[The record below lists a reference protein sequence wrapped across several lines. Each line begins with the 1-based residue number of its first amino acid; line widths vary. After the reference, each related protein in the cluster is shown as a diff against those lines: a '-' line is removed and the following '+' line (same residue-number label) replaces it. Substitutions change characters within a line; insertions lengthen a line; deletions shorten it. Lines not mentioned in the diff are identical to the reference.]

1 MKEVVQNG
9 GYRIVCIE
17 LQKDF
22 FPEKTKQQ
30 QQQQQKQQQS
40 IARDTESREDLNI

>member
-9 GYRIVCIE
+9 SYRIVCIE

>member
-40 IARDTESREDLNI
+40 IARDTESCEDLNI

>member
-1 MKEVVQNG
+1 MPIFISKAIELF
-9 GYRIVCIE
+9 CIE

-22 FPEKTKQQ
+22 VPEKTKQQQ

>member
-30 QQQQQKQQQS
+30 QQQQQKQHQS
-40 IARDTESREDLNI
+40 IARDPESREDLNI

>member
-30 QQQQQKQQQS
+30 QQQQKQQQS

>member
-1 MKEVVQNG
+1 MPIFISKAIELF
-9 GYRIVCIE
+9 CIE

-22 FPEKTKQQ
+22 VPEKTK

-40 IARDTESREDLNI
+40 IARNTESREDLNI

>member
-1 MKEVVQNG
+1 MPIFISKAIELF
-9 GYRIVCIE
+9 CIE

-22 FPEKTKQQ
+22 VPEKTKQQ

-40 IARDTESREDLNI
+40 IARNTERREDLNI

>member
-1 MKEVVQNG
+1 MPIFISKAIELF
-9 GYRIVCIE
+9 CIE

-22 FPEKTKQQ
+22 VPEKTKQQ

-40 IARDTESREDLNI
+40 IARNTESREDLNI